1 MKRVAEI
8 IRANNCSGVHMN
20 LKTAYNV
27 ENAAAVR
34 KGPDRVFGTNWKW
47 FSHQKADLKRVFFN
61 FLKTNVHTV

>member
-34 KGPDRVFGTNWKW
+34 KGPDRVF
-47 FSHQKADLKRVFFN
+47 S
-61 FLKTNVHTV
+61 